1 MPFVW
6 RAWYDFGCGALGDM
20 GEYGFDTIART
31 VGLNTADRIE
41 ASTTDRFPECYPVS
55 SSIHFHFDKT
65 PSRPELTINWLDG
78 GLEPARPAQL
88 PADTALGSGGEGVI
102 YTGDSGQ
109 LLTEFMGQNP
119 MLLSTSG
126 KLEKFQSGA
135 ASAPEFFDARRP
147 EAGKSATSANAEHY
161 LEWVRACRGGPA
173 ARANYAY
180 EAPIVESLLLGCIAV
195 RTHEL
200 LQWDAASFSLVGASD
215 QASRLLKPQFR
226 APWGLEA

>member
-1 MPFVW
+1 
-6 RAWYDFGCGALGDM
+6 
-20 GEYGFDTIART
+20 
-31 VGLNTADRIE
+31 
-41 ASTTDRFPECYPVS
+41 
-55 SSIHFHFDKT
+55 
-65 PSRPELTINWLDG
+65 
-78 GLEPARPAQL
+78 
-88 PADTALGSGGEGVI
+88 
-102 YTGDSGQ
+102 
-109 LLTEFMGQNP
+109 MGQNP
-119 MLLSTSG
+119 MLLSSKS
-126 KLEKFQSGA
+126 KLEKYQIGA
-135 ASAPEFFDARRP
+135 AFAPEFFDSSRP

-200 LQWDAASFSLVGASD
+200 LQWDAGTFSLAGASE